1 MLREKILFMCATNK
15 PEETQQQAS
24 TRCSLLSL
32 DTESLTASTGGL
44 GALTSDLVAPEVSET
59 SVLLGLSHSLEILT
73 HGGIHVV
80 GNELS
85 PVALSG
91 VLLSVEEPLGDVV
104 VNGTGNNVRDLLN
117 VLIGE
122 LTSSLVAVDTGDLE
136 GKDRESATNTSD
148 LSEAEGSLLLTV
160 EVSVLHTEDMLEVV
174 HVLEYQG
181 RHLVCVCSAFTQRA
195 VFYLIMII

>member
-1 MLREKILFMCATNK
+1 MCAINK
-15 PEETQQQAS
+15 PEEALEKAS
-24 TRCSLLSL
+24 PSCSLLSL

-85 PVALSG
+85 VAAVSG
-91 VLLSVEEPLGDVV
+91 VLLSVEEPLGDGVV
-104 VNGTGNNVRDLLN
+104 SGTSNNVRDALDI
-117 VLIGE
+117 VLGE
-122 LTSSLVAVDTGDLE
+122 LTGSLVGVDTSDLE
-136 GKDRESATNTSD
+136 GEDRESTANTSD
-148 LSEAEGSLLLTV
+148 LSETEGSLLLTV